1 MFPFFPMEIPG
12 PLSGKGESRWVMPSE
27 AVSFLE
33 VVGKVVLTLGIIR
46 SYRTLWP

>member
-1 MFPFFPMEIPG
+1 MEIPG
-12 PLSGKGESRWVMPSE
+12 PLSRKEESRWVMPSE

-33 VVGKVVLTLGIIR
+33 VVGRVVLTLGIIR